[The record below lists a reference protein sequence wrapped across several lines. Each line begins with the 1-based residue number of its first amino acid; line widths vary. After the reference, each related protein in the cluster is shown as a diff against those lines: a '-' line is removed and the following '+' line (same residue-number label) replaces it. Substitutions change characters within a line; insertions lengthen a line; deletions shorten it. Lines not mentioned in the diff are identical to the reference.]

1 MFRLSTF
8 FSCLLLI
15 LALGQPLQ
23 GQSARDT
30 LPPASQRV
38 RIDNANSLEYQ
49 RRGKN
54 EVIQKLVGDVEL
66 SQDSIFM
73 YCDSAIIENSTRV
86 FALGKEVLIQ
96 QGDSLA
102 AFADTLY
109 YDGSLKEADLIGNVV
124 LINGDRKLFT
134 KKLHYDL
141 NTKIATYNTP
151 ATITDGETQLSSKRG
166 YYYTEQ
172 DEIYFKDSV
181 VVINPDFQL
190 RADTLKFNT
199 TQQIATFLGP
209 TVMRSDSSR
218 VYCEDGFYDVENNLA
233 EFRVNAQYTKGEQRA
248 TADIIRYDGKNG
260 IYTLDGNAK
269 FYEADRREATGDLI
283 RYDQKNDI
291 TILEGNAYF
300 REKEQIITGESI
312 RYDAKKKIY
321 KTSGRSRIIDGP
333 QILQADQVDYA
344 ESDSM
349 GIASGNVIWQDT
361 SANLTIQCDTARY
374 NQTTGFLKATGGLQG
389 RPLLITLI
397 DGDSLFMTADTL
409 LSQRADTIANDSSRL
424 LQAYYDVRIFK
435 SDMQAL
441 CDSLSYNTMDSLFR
455 MFRSPIIWTD
465 TTQFTADTIH
475 MQLAGDQLDKI
486 LLYNHSFILNS
497 ADELYFNQIKGRDII
512 AQFDSSELRR
522 MDIQGNAQSVYYPRD
537 EKNAYV
543 GVNKTIC
550 SDMIVFFGNN
560 QVDEIVFV
568 TQLEG
573 KLDPMKKADH
583 EALKLEGFNWLT
595 YPPRPRSRA
604 DLFGPPLR
612 ILPPQG
618 SRPAYP
624 SNTGEKPT
632 GAPPPPKP
640 VSENTPKNKEQ

>member
-1 MFRLSTF
+1 MFRLSSL
-8 FSCLLLI
+8 FSCLLL
-15 LALGQPLQ
+15 LLFLGHPLF
-23 GQSARDT
+23 GQSTRDT

-54 EVIQKLVGDVEL
+54 EIVQKLVGEVEL

-73 YCDSAIIENSTRV
+73 YCDSAIIENSSRV

-109 YDGSLKEADLIGNVV
+109 YDGTLKEADLIGNVV
-124 LINGDRKLFT
+124 LINGDRRLFT
-134 KKLHYDL
+134 HKLHYDL
-141 NTKIATYNTP
+141 NTKIATYDTP

-199 TQQIATFLGP
+199 IEQIATFLGP

-233 EFRVNAQYTKGEQRA
+233 EFRINAQYTKGEQRA
-248 TADIIRYDGKNG
+248 TADVIRYDGKNG
-260 IYTLDGNAK
+260 IYTLDGDAK

-300 REKEQIITGESI
+300 RDKEQVITGDAI

-344 ESDSM
+344 QADSM

-441 CDSLSYNTMDSLFR
+441 CDSLAYSTVDSLFR
-455 MFRSPIIWTD
+455 MFRSPVIWTD

-475 MQLAGDQLDKI
+475 MQLADDQLDKI

-537 EKNAYV
+537 DDDAYV

-560 QVDEIVFV
+560 QVDEIIFV

-573 KLDPMKKADH
+573 KLDPMNKADH
-583 EALKLEGFNWLT
+583 EALKLEGFNWQT
-595 YPPRPRSRA
+595 SPPRPRSRD

-612 ILPPQG
+612 VLAPQE
-618 SRPAYP
+618 SRPARA
-624 SNTGEKPT
+624 E

-640 VSENTPKNKEQ
+640 TRDNTPLNPKEE